1 MNNSL
6 HHFTTDFMP
15 VENGIILSMT
25 GELDA
30 SSSLMAINILEN
42 MVASGVGH
50 LILDCSQLSS
60 ISSAGIGVILS
71 VYHLS
76 LEKHT
81 RLTLYGL
88 QPQIKSMFD
97 ALGIDKIMHIT
108 LTREEAMAPTAI
120 ASRLA

>member
-1 MNNSL
+1 MNNTKHRFISD
-6 HHFTTDFMP
+6 FTP
-15 VENGIILSMT
+15 VENGIILSIK

-30 SSSLMAINILEN
+30 SSSLMAINIMES
-42 MVASGVGH
+42 MVLSGAGN
-50 LILDCSQLSS
+50 LILDCSQLSY

-81 RLTLYGL
+81 ILTLFGL
-88 QPQIKSMFD
+88 QPQIKELFE
-97 ALGIDKIMHIT
+97 ALGIDNLLRIT
-108 LTREEAMAPTAI
+108 STKEEAMIPTAV

>member
-1 MNNSL
+1 MDHPL
-6 HHFTTDFMP
+6 HHFDTFFFP
-15 VENGIILSMT
+15 VENGIILSLK

-42 MVASGVGH
+42 IVAAGVAH
-50 LILDCSQLSS
+50 LVLDCTQLTN

-81 RLTLYGL
+81 RISLFGL
-88 QPQIKSMFD
+88 QPQIESLFE
-97 ALGIDKIMHIT
+97 ALGIDKILHIT
-108 LTREEAMAPTAI
+108 ETREEAMAPAAI
-120 ASRLA
+120 AARLA

>member
-1 MNNSL
+1 MNNSK

-15 VENGIILSMT
+15 VENGIILSIK

-30 SSSLMAINILEN
+30 SSSLMAINIMES
-42 MVASGVGH
+42 MVLSGAGN
-50 LILDCSQLSS
+50 LILDCSQLSY

-81 RLTLYGL
+81 LLTLFGL
-88 QPQIKSMFD
+88 QPQVKELFE
-97 ALGIDKIMHIT
+97 ALGIDNLLRIT
-108 LTREEAMAPTAI
+108 LTKEAAMLPSAV